1 MVSLLT
7 RTRLIRAYVDTVF
20 RLLLTYELRV
30 SPLRVAEALLDKE
43 ALFKLLYIKDF
54 GLYY

>member
-1 MVSLLT
+1 VVSLLT
-7 RTRLIRAYVDTVF
+7 RTRLIRVYVDTAF
-20 RLLLTYELRV
+20 RLLLVYELRV

-54 GLYY
+54 GPYY